1 MKKKIIIIVLILL
14 LVGGYFGIK
23 GFALSYY
30 DVGVYNSFKDDLTI
44 KDTMTIKKSNLTDG
58 EYLTFKNIKVKN
70 EFKNFKL
77 LEQDSDLIRYGLRD
91 DKNNLIAT
99 FFMGTLNSIVDGLR
113 NEESLIDESKKTSNK
128 DLVEILDKN
137 NINNDVDLF
146 SFLSEHKNVKNNIF
160 TPLKEM
166 KENYAIEYMASVVWQ
181 PNRKITIIDGDYQG
195 YLLNEKSTNANLYEA
210 RIEYDGQ
217 LYVFIFLNK
226 EEYFKKEDINN
237 ILNTVIFDDK
247 INNNE
252 VSLSIKDN
260 TLTSKGAT
268 IVIKNNTN
276 MEYNYGPEYYL
287 EKQEGSKWVTI
298 EPKEPLS
305 WNDILYSIKSNESKE
320 YNEDWSYAYGKL
332 SKGKYILVKNIFL
345 KDATTGKKET
355 ISVEFEI

>member
-1 MKKKIIIIVLILL
+1 MRLLYTKPKLKNMSQGSRIVFARQFRLIIQDNVYDKLGLTGECKRRTMTRYGKSNRNPKKDRTREIADILDIN
-14 LVGGYFGIK
+14 YNGIK
-23 GFALSYY
+23 KYY
-30 DVGVYNSFKDDLTI
+30 FI
-44 KDTMTIKKSNLTDG
+44 
-58 EYLTFKNIKVKN
+58 FH
-70 EFKNFKL
+70 
-77 LEQDSDLIRYGLRD
+77 
-91 DKNNLIAT
+91 
-99 FFMGTLNSIVDGLR
+99 
-113 NEESLIDESKKTSNK
+113 
-128 DLVEILDKN
+128 DKN

-217 LYVFIFLNK
+217 LYVFTFLNK
-226 EEYFKKEDINN
+226 EEYLKKEDINN

-276 MEYNYGPEYYL
+276 MEYNYGSEYYL
-287 EKQEGSKWVTI
+287 EKQDGSKWVTI
-298 EPKEPLS
+298 EPKEPLN
-305 WNDILYSIKSNESKE
+305 WNDILYSIKFNESKE
-320 YNEDWSYAYGKL
+320 YNEDWSYAYGEL
-332 SKGKYILVKNIFL
+332 SKGKYRLVKNISL
-345 KDATTGKKET
+345 KDATAVEKET

>member
-1 MKKKIIIIVLILL
+1 MRLLYTKPKLKNMSQGSRIVFARQFRLIIQDNVYDKLGLTGECKRRTMTRYGKSNRNPKKDRTREIADILDIN
-14 LVGGYFGIK
+14 YNGIK
-23 GFALSYY
+23 KYY
-30 DVGVYNSFKDDLTI
+30 FI
-44 KDTMTIKKSNLTDG
+44 
-58 EYLTFKNIKVKN
+58 FH
-70 EFKNFKL
+70 
-77 LEQDSDLIRYGLRD
+77 
-91 DKNNLIAT
+91 
-99 FFMGTLNSIVDGLR
+99 
-113 NEESLIDESKKTSNK
+113 
-128 DLVEILDKN
+128 DKN

-217 LYVFIFLNK
+217 LYVFTFLNK
-226 EEYFKKEDINN
+226 EEYLKKEDINN

-276 MEYNYGPEYYL
+276 MEYNYGSEYYL
-287 EKQEGSKWVTI
+287 EKQDGSKWVTI
-298 EPKEPLS
+298 EPKEPLN
-305 WNDILYSIKSNESKE
+305 WNDILYSIKFNESKE
-320 YNEDWSYAYGKL
+320 YNEDWSYAYGEL
-332 SKGKYILVKNIFL
+332 SKGKYRLVKNISL
-345 KDATTGKKET
+345 KDATTGEKET